1 MSGEKQVK
9 RYYAIRWPGGKTEI
23 YYDGWDVIGSKVT
36 GKKDVTFKGFD
47 SRSTAEEW
55 LEKPKIKRRQKNT
68 PFKEDEIYIFVDGS
82 YSSKRGISGWGWVA
96 VLNDSKISEGNGILG
111 NIHGSRNIV
120 GELWATRQAVEWM
133 ATQGFR
139 KVIIV
144 HDYAG
149 IGNWALGF
157 WKPRAQV
164 AKDYVEHIEPY
175 LDRLVFEKCYGH
187 TKIPWNDYVDAL
199 TRKGYPD

>member
-1 MSGEKQVK
+1 MIKSHF
-9 RYYAIRWPGGKTEI
+9 AIRWPGGKTEI
-23 YYDGWDVIGSKVT
+23 CHDGWAVVGPKVT
-36 GKKDVTFKGFD
+36 GKKDVTFKGFG
-47 SRSTAEEW
+47 SRVAAEEW

-68 PFKEDEIYIFVDGS
+68 PFKSEEIYIFVDGS

-96 VLNDSKISEGNGILG
+96 VRDDTKISEGNGVLD

-120 GELWATRQAVEWM
+120 GELWATRQAVEWVRSM
-133 ATQGFR
+133 GFR

-157 WKPRAQV
+157 WKAKSQV
-164 AKDYVEHIEPY
+164 AIEYVKHITPY
-175 LDRLVFEKCYGH
+175 ISRFGFEKCYGH
-187 TKIPWNDYVDAL
+187 SGIKWNDYVDEL